1 MIVVLAAIPLVTLAS
16 TSTPPN
22 MDNWVGTWVLNVQK
36 SKYGDGKPPVDPT
49 IIRQVLKIRVAN
61 STLDLYVRTE
71 LADGTDVADETHL
84 LDLTG
89 KPHVTEF
96 DGFKPVTETFKQL
109 DPNTIEIT
117 VKARPTESEEENW
130 ELTIR
135 VKLTLSADRKTIRET
150 KEYHV
155 SDEDAN
161 PAEGTVLV
169 FDKQPSN

>member
-1 MIVVLAAIPLVTLAS
+1 
-16 TSTPPN
+16 
-22 MDNWVGTWVLNVQK
+22 VGTWVLNVQK

-89 KPHVTEF
+89 KPHITEF

-117 VKARPTESEEENW
+117 VKARPTELEEDV

-135 VKLTLSADRKTIRET
+135 VKLTMAADRKSIRET
-150 KEYHV
+150 KEYHI
-155 SDEDAN
+155 SDEDGN
-161 PAEGTVLV
+161 PAEGSVLV
-169 FDKQPSN
+169 FDKQSSN